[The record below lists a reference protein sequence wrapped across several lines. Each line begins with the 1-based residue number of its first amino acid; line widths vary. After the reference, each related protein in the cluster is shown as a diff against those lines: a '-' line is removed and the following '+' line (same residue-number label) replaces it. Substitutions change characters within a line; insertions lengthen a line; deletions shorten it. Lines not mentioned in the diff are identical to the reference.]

1 MKVHQIM
8 RREARTCTPDDS
20 AATAGQMMGEVGCG
34 WLPVVWDGRPIGVV
48 TDRDLCLALA
58 DKDRKPSELKV
69 AEAMTK
75 QVRGCLPGDD
85 VREALSVMRS
95 HRVRRLVV
103 FGEGGGIEGMLSLDD
118 VVLEARPF
126 ETTGFTGPF
135 YSDITATLRAVV
147 RRPALAAVAMA
158 G

>member
-8 RREARTCTPDDS
+8 RHEPRTCGPDDS
-20 AATAGQMMGEVGCG
+20 AATAGRLMAEVGCG
-34 WLPVVWDGRPIGVV
+34 WLPVVWDGRPVGVV

-58 DKDRKPSELKV
+58 ERDRKPSELKV

-75 QVRGCLPGDD
+75 PVHGCLPGDD
-85 VREALSVMRS
+85 VREALSVMRR

-103 FGEGGGIEGMLSLDD
+103 FGEGGGLDGMLSLDD

-147 RRPALAAVAMA
+147 KRPMLAPAATA
-158 G
+158 

>member
-8 RREARTCTPDDS
+8 RHEARTCAPDDS
-20 AATAGQMMGEVGCG
+20 AATAGRTMAEVGCG
-34 WLPVVWDGRPIGVV
+34 WLPVMWDRRPVGVV
-48 TDRDLCLALA
+48 TDRDLCLALTEP
-58 DKDRKPSELKV
+58 DRKPSELKV
-69 AEAMTK
+69 AEAMTEE
-75 QVRGCLPGDD
+75 VYGCLPGDD
-85 VREALSVMRS
+85 IREALSVMRE

-103 FGEGGGIEGMLSLDD
+103 FGEDGGLGGMLSLDD

-126 ETTGFTGPF
+126 ETPGFTGPF

-147 RRPALAAVAMA
+147 RRPVLAAAAMT

>member
-1 MKVHQIM
+1 MQVHQMM
-8 RREARTCTPDDS
+8 RHEARTCGPDDT
-20 AATAGQMMGEVGCG
+20 AQTAGKLMAEVGCG
-34 WLPVVWDGRPIGVV
+34 WLPVMWDRRPVGVV

-58 DKDRKPSELKV
+58 ENDRKPSELKV

-75 QVRGCLPGDD
+75 AVYGCVAADD
-85 VREALSVMRS
+85 IREALSVMRER
-95 HRVRRLVV
+95 RVRRLVV
-103 FGEGGGIEGMLSLDD
+103 FSEDGSLAGMISLDD

-126 ETTGFTGPF
+126 ETPGFTGPF

-147 RRPALAAVAMA
+147 RRPLLAAA